1 MLMLDD
7 APTPVRIPAS
17 TVFVDSLADVTAIY
31 TEGVTLCVLNRS
43 LPSSAARFARE
54 TLVFRDLQLV
64 VPVST
69 AFPELPDFLPS
80 LAAAPGYDAFR
91 ADICEMVGW
100 YGELFDADEVG
111 LRLYSTGAD
120 MCQNFHV
127 DRVGVRL
134 VCTYAGPGTE
144 WLAEADVDRAAL
156 GQDYGDPKAVRRDGA
171 TIQRLTPG
179 AVGLFKGEAWPGN
192 AGHGL
197 VHRSPAIAGRGERR
211 VLITLDAL

>member
-1 MLMLDD
+1 MLDD
-7 APTPVRIPAS
+7 APTQVWMPAS

-43 LPSSAARFARE
+43 LPPSVARFARD
-54 TLVFRDLQLV
+54 TLLSRDLQLV
-64 VPVST
+64 VPVVT
-69 AFPELPDFLPS
+69 ARPELPEFLPG
-80 LAAAPGYDAFR
+80 LAAAPGYEAFR
-91 ADICEMVGW
+91 ADICDMIGW
-100 YGELFDADEVG
+100 YGELFAADEVG

-120 MCQNFHV
+120 MCQNFHI

-144 WLAEADVDRAAL
+144 WLVEADVDRTAL
-156 GQDYGDPKAVRRDGA
+156 GQAYGDPETVMRDGA
-171 TIQRLTPG
+171 TIHRLTPG